1 MPWAN
6 ISVGACQSLESV
18 DVVCAGLL
26 WSSTLLVCLV
36 AILKILEHLAALW
49 AAHLV
54 GGSTEVS
61 REERAE
67 RWNSSCTSHEAWNL
81 VWVRWEECDWGVDL
95 ESLHFWVQKE
105 ASGVDVATLESVSGN
120 KLGMRVILIGVVILG
135 VLTVLTYKQAT

>member
-61 REERAE
+61 GEESTE
-67 RWNSSCTSHEAWNL
+67 RWNGSGSGEEVMNL
-81 VWVRWEECDWGVDL
+81 RGVGWEESDRGVDL

-105 ASGVDVATLESVSGN
+105 ACRVDVATLESVSGN
-120 KLGMRVILIGVVILG
+120 KLGMSVILTSEI
-135 VLTVLTYKQAT
+135 TV